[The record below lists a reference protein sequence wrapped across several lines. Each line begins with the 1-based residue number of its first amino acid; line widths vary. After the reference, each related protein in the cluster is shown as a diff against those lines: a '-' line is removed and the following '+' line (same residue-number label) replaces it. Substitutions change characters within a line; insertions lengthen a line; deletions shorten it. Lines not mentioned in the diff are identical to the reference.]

1 MQIQQTRLGGVAEAQ
16 AKPKLQGR
24 ATAQAHTPENRK
36 QTERHPNIIRMDR
49 WALIGAAQQRIAH
62 AQGGEQALNQV
73 WGELKRLE
81 RQLGQRELASSD
93 VANRLKMLEEKV
105 TQPRGPLTDELKPRL
120 LASPQELRT
129 RFSAEHLDLLSAK
142 NSTERLVFSFPQSSS
157 AVEVTIPAGAREGE
171 VATILDRALRKE
183 HIRARLNELGKLELS
198 VAEPHRRKLDEPVL
212 IRGEGI
218 RIPAGNPIP
227 VQFKPRAGALTHMA
241 EGIAKGEIR
250 QERQRLQKVLGEI
263 EQSVRELKQ
272 FRQKMVLQLDKVKA
286 RSQNLKQEELAQ
298 LQSSLA
304 ARLSQGGYMGT
315 MSGLLAQANVTRQ
328 GVVALLTG

>member
-1 MQIQQTRLGGVAEAQ
+1 M
-16 AKPKLQGR
+16 
-24 ATAQAHTPENRK
+24 
-36 QTERHPNIIRMDR
+36 
-49 WALIGAAQQRIAH
+49 
-62 AQGGEQALNQV
+62 
-73 WGELKRLE
+73 
-81 RQLGQRELASSD
+81 
-93 VANRLKMLEEKV
+93 
-105 TQPRGPLTDELKPRL
+105 
-120 LASPQELRT
+120 
-129 RFSAEHLDLLSAK
+129 
-142 NSTERLVFSFPQSSS
+142 
-157 AVEVTIPAGAREGE
+157 
-171 VATILDRALRKE
+171 
-183 HIRARLNELGKLELS
+183 GKLELS

-328 GVVALLTG
+328 GVVALLT

>member
-1 MQIQQTRLGGVAEAQ
+1 MQVQQTRLGGVAEPQ
-16 AKPKLQGR
+16 AKPRLQGR
-24 ATAQAHTPENRK
+24 ATAQAHIPENRK

-62 AQGGEQALNQV
+62 AQSGEQALNLV

-81 RQLGQRELASSD
+81 RQLGQRDLATSD
-93 VANRLKMLEEKV
+93 VTNRLKMLEEKV

-120 LASPQELRT
+120 IASAQELRP

-142 NSTERLVFSFPQSSS
+142 NSTERLVFSFPQSNS

-171 VATILDRALRKE
+171 VVTMLDRALRKE
-183 HIRARLNELGKLELS
+183 HIQARLNELGKLELS

-227 VQFKPRAGALTHMA
+227 VQFKPKSGQLTRMA
-241 EGIAKGEIR
+241 EGITKGEIR
-250 QERQRLQKVLGEI
+250 QEQQRLKRVLGEI
-263 EQSVRELKQ
+263 EHSVRELKQ

-286 RSQNLKQEELAQ
+286 RTQSLQQDELAQ
-298 LQSSLA
+298 LQSSLS

-328 GVVALLTG
+328 GVVALLT

>member
-1 MQIQQTRLGGVAEAQ
+1 MQVQQTRLGGVAEPQ
-16 AKPKLQGR
+16 AKPRLQGR
-24 ATAQAHTPENRK
+24 ATAQAHTPENHK
-36 QTERHPNIIRMDR
+36 QNERHPNIIRMDR

-62 AQGGEQALNQV
+62 AQSGEQALNLV
-73 WGELKRLE
+73 WGELKWLE
-81 RQLGQRELASSD
+81 RQLGQRELATND
-93 VANRLKMLEEKV
+93 VTNRLKILEEKV

-120 LASPQELRT
+120 IASAQELRP

-142 NSTERLVFSFPQSSS
+142 NSTERLVFSFPQSNS

-171 VATILDRALRKE
+171 VVTMLDRALRKE
-183 HIRARLNELGKLELS
+183 HIQAILNELGRLELS

-218 RIPAGNPIP
+218 RIPAGNPVP
-227 VQFKPRAGALTHMA
+227 VQFKPKSGQLTRMA
-241 EGIAKGEIR
+241 EGITKGEIR
-250 QERQRLQKVLGEI
+250 QEQQRLKRVLGEI
-263 EQSVRELKQ
+263 EHSVRELKQ

-286 RSQNLKQEELAQ
+286 RTQSLQQDELAQ
-298 LQSSLA
+298 LQSSLS

-328 GVVALLTG
+328 GVVALLT

>member
-1 MQIQQTRLGGVAEAQ
+1 MQVQQTRLGGVAEPQ
-16 AKPKLQGR
+16 AKPRLQGR
-24 ATAQAHTPENRK
+24 ATAQAHIPENRK

-62 AQGGEQALNQV
+62 AQSGEQALNLV

-81 RQLGQRELASSD
+81 RQLGQRDLATSD
-93 VANRLKMLEEKV
+93 VTNRLKMLEEKV

-120 LASPQELRT
+120 IASAQELRP

-142 NSTERLVFSFPQSSS
+142 NSTERLVFSFPQSNS

-171 VATILDRALRKE
+171 VVTMLDRALRKE
-183 HIRARLNELGKLELS
+183 HIQARLNELGKLELS

-227 VQFKPRAGALTHMA
+227 VQFKPKSGQLTRMA
-241 EGIAKGEIR
+241 EGITKGEIR
-250 QERQRLQKVLGEI
+250 QEQQRLKRVLGEI
-263 EQSVRELKQ
+263 EHSVRELKQ

-286 RSQNLKQEELAQ
+286 RTQSLQQDELAQ
-298 LQSSLA
+298 LQSSLS
-304 ARLSQGGYMGT
+304 ARLSQGGIYGNYVWFAGT
-315 MSGLLAQANVTRQ
+315 GQCHPSGGLSRY
-328 GVVALLTG
+328 

>member
-1 MQIQQTRLGGVAEAQ
+1 MQIQQTRPGGVAETPAQ
-16 AKPKLQGR
+16 PRLHGR
-24 ATAQAHTPENRK
+24 LTAQDLSRPTK
-36 QTERHPNIIRMDR
+36 TIERQPNIVRLDR

-81 RQLGQRELASSD
+81 RQLGQRELASND
-93 VANRLKMLEEKV
+93 VTNRLKMLEEKV
-105 TQPRGPLTDELKPRL
+105 TLPRGPLTDELKPRL
-120 LASPQELRT
+120 LVSPQELRT

-171 VATILDRALRKE
+171 VATMLDRALRKE

-212 IRGEGI
+212 LSGEGI
-218 RIPAGNPIP
+218 RIPAGNPVP
-227 VQFKPRAGALTHMA
+227 VQFKAKPGQLTQLS
-241 EGIAKGEIR
+241 EGIDKGELR
-250 QERQRLQKVLGEI
+250 QEQQRLKRLLGEI

-272 FRQKMVLQLDKVKA
+272 FRQRMVKQLDRVKA
-286 RSQNLKQEELAQ
+286 RSQNMKQQELEQLKIKLSEQ
-298 LQSSLA
+298 LKDDSF
-304 ARLSQGGYMGT
+304 MGT
-315 MSGLLAQANVTRQ
+315 MSGLLAQANVSRQ
-328 GVVALLTG
+328 NVVALLT

>member
-1 MQIQQTRLGGVAEAQ
+1 
-16 AKPKLQGR
+16 
-24 ATAQAHTPENRK
+24 
-36 QTERHPNIIRMDR
+36 MDR

-62 AQGGEQALNQV
+62 AQSGEQALNLV

-93 VANRLKMLEEKV
+93 VTNRLKMLEEKV

-120 LASPQELRT
+120 IASAQELRP

-142 NSTERLVFSFPQSSS
+142 NSAERLVFSFPQSNS

-171 VATILDRALRKE
+171 VVTMLDRALRKE
-183 HIRARLNELGKLELS
+183 HIQARLNELGKLELS

-227 VQFKPRAGALTHMA
+227 VQFKPKSGQLTRIA
-241 EGIAKGEIR
+241 EGITKGEIR
-250 QERQRLQKVLGEI
+250 QEQQRLKRVLGEI
-263 EQSVRELKQ
+263 EYSVRELKQ

-286 RSQNLKQEELAQ
+286 RSQSLQQDELAQ
-298 LQSSLA
+298 LQSSLS

-328 GVVALLTG
+328 GVVALLT

>member
-1 MQIQQTRLGGVAEAQ
+1 MMQVQQTRLGGVAEPQ
-16 AKPKLQGR
+16 AKPRLQGR
-24 ATAQAHTPENRK
+24 ATAQAHIPENRK

-62 AQGGEQALNQV
+62 AQSGEQALNLV

-81 RQLGQRELASSD
+81 RQLGQRDLATSD
-93 VANRLKMLEEKV
+93 VTNRLKMLEEKV

-120 LASPQELRT
+120 IASAQELRP

-142 NSTERLVFSFPQSSS
+142 NSTERLVFSFPQSNS

-171 VATILDRALRKE
+171 VVTMLDRALRKE
-183 HIRARLNELGKLELS
+183 HIQARLNELGKLELS

-227 VQFKPRAGALTHMA
+227 VQFKPKSGQLTRMA
-241 EGIAKGEIR
+241 EGITKGEIR
-250 QERQRLQKVLGEI
+250 QEQQRLKRVLGEI
-263 EQSVRELKQ
+263 EHSVRELKQ

-286 RSQNLKQEELAQ
+286 RTQSLQQDELAQ
-298 LQSSLA
+298 LQSSLS

-328 GVVALLTG
+328 GVVALLT

>member
-1 MQIQQTRLGGVAEAQ
+1 MQVQQTRLGGVAEPQ
-16 AKPKLQGR
+16 AKPRLQGR

-62 AQGGEQALNQV
+62 AQSGEQALNLV

-93 VANRLKMLEEKV
+93 VTNRLKMLEEKV
-105 TQPRGPLTDELKPRL
+105 TQPRGPLTEELKPRL
-120 LASPQELRT
+120 IASAQELRP
-129 RFSAEHLDLLSAK
+129 RFSAEHLDLLSVK
-142 NSTERLVFSFPQSSS
+142 NSTERLVFSFPQSNS
-157 AVEVTIPAGAREGE
+157 AVEVTISAGAREGE
-171 VATILDRALRKE
+171 VVTMLDRALRKE
-183 HIRARLNELGKLELS
+183 HIQARLNELGKLELS

-212 IRGEGI
+212 IRGEGV

-227 VQFKPRAGALTHMA
+227 VQFKPKSGQLTRMA
-241 EGIAKGEIR
+241 EGITKGEIR
-250 QERQRLQKVLGEI
+250 QEQQRLKRVLGEI
-263 EQSVRELKQ
+263 EHSVRELKQ

-286 RSQNLKQEELAQ
+286 RTQSLQQDELAQ
-298 LQSSLA
+298 LQSSLS

-328 GVVALLTG
+328 GVVALLT

>member
-1 MQIQQTRLGGVAEAQ
+1 MQIQQTRLGGVAESQ

-24 ATAQAHTPENRK
+24 AAAQAHTPENRK
-36 QTERHPNIIRMDR
+36 QNERHPNIIRMDR
-49 WALIGAAQQRIAH
+49 WALIGVAQQRIAH

-81 RQLGQRELASSD
+81 RQLGHRDQASTEVS
-93 VANRLKMLEEKV
+93 NRLKMLEEKV
-105 TQPRGPLTDELKPRL
+105 TLPRGPLTDELKPRL
-120 LASPQELRT
+120 LASPQELRP

-142 NSTERLVFSFPQSSS
+142 NSSERLVFSFPQSSS
-157 AVEVTIPAGAREGE
+157 AVEVTIPAGARDGD
-171 VATILDRALRKE
+171 VATMLDRALRKE

-227 VQFKPRAGALTHMA
+227 VQFKPKAGSLTRMA

-250 QERQRLQKVLGEI
+250 QERQRLKRMLGEI
-263 EQSVRELKQ
+263 EQSVRELKH
-272 FRQKMVLQLDKVKA
+272 FRQKMVKQLDRVKS
-286 RSQNLKQEELAQ
+286 RSQNIKQEELDQ
-298 LQSSLA
+298 LQGQ
-304 ARLSQGGYMGT
+304 LSQQLKDGGFMGT
-315 MSGLLAQANVTRQ
+315 MSGLLAQANVSRQ
-328 GVVALLTG
+328 NVVALLT

>member
-1 MQIQQTRLGGVAEAQ
+1 MQVQQTRLGGVAEPQ
-16 AKPKLQGR
+16 AKPRLQGR

-62 AQGGEQALNQV
+62 AQSGEQALNLV

-93 VANRLKMLEEKV
+93 VTNRLKMLEEKV
-105 TQPRGPLTDELKPRL
+105 TQPRGPLTEELKPRL
-120 LASPQELRT
+120 IASAQELRP
-129 RFSAEHLDLLSAK
+129 RFSVEHLDLLSVK
-142 NSTERLVFSFPQSSS
+142 NSTERLVFSFPQSNS
-157 AVEVTIPAGAREGE
+157 AVEVTISAGAREGE
-171 VATILDRALRKE
+171 VVTMLDRALRKE
-183 HIRARLNELGKLELS
+183 HIQARLNELGKLELS

-212 IRGEGI
+212 IRGEGV

-227 VQFKPRAGALTHMA
+227 VQFKPKSGQLTRMA
-241 EGIAKGEIR
+241 EGITKGEIR
-250 QERQRLQKVLGEI
+250 QEQQRLKRVLGEI
-263 EQSVRELKQ
+263 EHSVRELKQ

-286 RSQNLKQEELAQ
+286 RTQSLQQDELAQ
-298 LQSSLA
+298 LQSSLS

-328 GVVALLTG
+328 GVVALLT